1 MRTAA
6 QGGPGP
12 LGVPRPLL
20 LWAVR
25 GRQCAIICLPEM
37 EPLLRFWSKEAG
49 GHCQIPAFR
58 GPGATTRWP
67 QRHGGGSVRPRR
79 GNLAQG
85 FNQRGFTAAA
95 HVRPR
100 RLALGG
106 AGFLFLPRPLSLPC
120 SSCSQR
126 NPAPL
131 RGLEGRPPVCCP
143 SSRTGEMRRIQANFV
158 SGSRAVHV
166 NQVPLCKSGDSRFN
180 ELR

>member
-1 MRTAA
+1 MPGRCWGQAVRTAA

-25 GRQCAIICLPEM
+25 GRQCAIVCLPEM

-106 AGFLFLPRPLSLPC
+106 AGFLFHPVASPS
-120 SSCSQR
+120 
-126 NPAPL
+126 PAPRARRGTQL
-131 RGLEGRPPVCCP
+131 PSEAWRADPLFAAPHRGLGKCDGYRQT
-143 SSRTGEMRRIQANFV
+143 SFQAA
-158 SGSRAVHV
+158 G
-166 NQVPLCKSGDSRFN
+166 PCM
-180 ELR
+180 